1 MPAADAAAHRDDDFQ
16 ILAHVWLTQPRRKP
30 PVAEGLALVLR
41 RTRGCLAWPSV
52 GHRLSCELSLRTE
65 ISGSVLRMLKDV
77 DLTAEVVLRS
87 QEATEEGVGAVSFQE
102 GSFVNC
108 RAYD

>member
-1 MPAADAAAHRDDDFQ
+1 
-16 ILAHVWLTQPRRKP
+16 
-30 PVAEGLALVLR
+30 
-41 RTRGCLAWPSV
+41 
-52 GHRLSCELSLRTE
+52 
-65 ISGSVLRMLKDV
+65 MLKDV

-87 QEATEEGVGAVSFQE
+87 QEATEEEVGAVSFQE

>member
-1 MPAADAAAHRDDDFQ
+1 M
-16 ILAHVWLTQPRRKP
+16 
-30 PVAEGLALVLR
+30 LVLLCPLLTPR
-41 RTRGCLAWPSV
+41 PTMIFRYWRTCGLHSRGASHRWQRAWLWCSDGRGDAWR

-87 QEATEEGVGAVSFQE
+87 QEATEEEVGAVSFQE